1 MKETINTKLLKYLEN
16 FDEDFNIADFSP
28 EELEELLNSTSSDI
42 QKFKEN
48 YFKKYDDVKSSSLKR
63 QDW

>member
-16 FDEDFNIADFSP
+16 FDEDFNIVDFSP